1 MNYLFKTI
9 VLMMVSSVTL
19 LAQKDSEIIKKSL
32 KVNDN
37 TQEFWFCVCNI
48 NGDIDVEAYDG
59 NTIEIELKKQ
69 VSARSSDEVAKGME
83 EVSMIVSEG
92 NGYAKVMFTSPNQT
106 IKERDDELDCGWN
119 WSGRRSQPKY
129 SYKLDYKIKVPRGIS
144 IKVSTVND
152 GDVFVRNSGGEIY
165 AGNVNGDITLEGI
178 QGNTKA
184 NTVNGVIEVT
194 YNKMPSEFGS
204 FKTVNGDILI
214 SAPEKSNGVYNFQ
227 TQWGK
232 VYSDFDFDTKVAPKM
247 VATSSDRGTKYK
259 ISNSN
264 GYQVG
269 KGGPAFEFE
278 TLNGDIRI
286 SKKK

>member
-1 MNYLFKTI
+1 M
-9 VLMMVSSVTL
+9 VVSSMTL
-19 LAQKDSEIIKKSL
+19 FAQRDSEVITKSL

-37 TQEFWFCVCNI
+37 SKEFWFCVCNI

-59 NTIEIELKKQ
+59 NTIEVELKKEI
-69 VSARSSDEVAKGME
+69 SARSASDVKLGME
-83 EVSMIVSEG
+83 EVKMRVSEG
-92 NGYAKVMFTSPNQT
+92 EGFAKVMFEFPDQQ
-106 IKERDDELDCGWN
+106 IEDKDDELDCGWSWN
-119 WSGRRSQPKY
+119 GKRNRPKY
-129 SYKLDYKIKVPRGIS
+129 SYRLDYKVKVPRGIS
-144 IKVSTVND
+144 VKVSTVNN
-152 GDVFVRNSGGEIY
+152 GDVYVKNSGGEIY

-194 YNKMPSEFGS
+194 YDKVPNDFGS

-214 SAPEKSNGVYNFQ
+214 AAPERSSAQYNFQ
-227 TQWGK
+227 TQYGK
-232 VYSDFDFDTKVAPKM
+232 VYSDFDFDAKVAPKM

-286 SKKK
+286 RKKR

>member
-1 MNYLFKTI
+1 
-9 VLMMVSSVTL
+9 MVSSVTL
-19 LAQKDSEIIKKSL
+19 LAQKDSEVIKKSL
-32 KVNDN
+32 KVNEN

-48 NGDIDVEAYDG
+48 NGDINVEAYDG

-69 VSARSSDEVAKGME
+69 VSARSASEVAKGME
-83 EVSMIVSEG
+83 EVNMIVSEG
-92 NGYAKVMFTSPNQT
+92 SGYAKVMFTSPNQT
-106 IKERDDELDCGWN
+106 IEDKDDELDCGWN
-119 WSGRRSQPKY
+119 WNGRRNQPKY

-152 GDVFVRNSGGEIY
+152 GDVFVKNSGGEIY

-214 SAPEKSNGVYNFQ
+214 SAPEKSSGIYNFQ

-232 VYSDFDFDTKVAPKM
+232 VYSDFDFDAKVAPKM
-247 VATSSDRGTKYK
+247 IATSSDRGTKYK

-264 GYQVG
+264 GYQIG